1 MDIKMRYAIVETY
14 NGLFDQRKT
23 IAYTVSLFETIK
35 LIEILK
41 KIEEENPC
49 YDYDFKKLTDK
60 VDEAEDFYPGE
71 GFEDFGKVIDCKNYK
86 EFLEKNRSKR

>member
-1 MDIKMRYAIVETY
+1 MDVKMRYAIIETY
-14 NGLFDQRKT
+14 NGLFDQTTT

-49 YDYDFKKLTDK
+49 YDYDFKKLTHK
-60 VDEAEDFYPGE
+60 VDDAEDFYPGKS
-71 GFEDFGKVIDCKNYK
+71 FMDIGKVIDCKNYK
-86 EFLEKNRSKR
+86 EFLEKSV